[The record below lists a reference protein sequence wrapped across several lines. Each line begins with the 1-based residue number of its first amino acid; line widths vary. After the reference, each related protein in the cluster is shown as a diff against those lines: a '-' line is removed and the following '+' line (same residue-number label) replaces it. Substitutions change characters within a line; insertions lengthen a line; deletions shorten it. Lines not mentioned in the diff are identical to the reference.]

1 MCLLA
6 KGFAFL
12 TPIWHTSFAMFHT
25 LIIKLLPIAQIT
37 ISVLLVAV
45 ILLQPSTAGVGGSF
59 GGSSGMNAFK
69 TKRGIEKVLFIATI
83 VLGIVFIALGV
94 FAIVFH

>member
-1 MCLLA
+1 
-6 KGFAFL
+6 
-12 TPIWHTSFAMFHT
+12 MFHT
-25 LIIKLLPIAQIT
+25 LLIKLLPIAQIT
-37 ISVLLVAV
+37 ISVLLIAA

-69 TKRGIEKVLFIATI
+69 TKRGFEKALFIATI
-83 VLGIVFIALGV
+83 VLGVVFVTLGV

>member
-1 MCLLA
+1 
-6 KGFAFL
+6 
-12 TPIWHTSFAMFHT
+12 MFQT
-25 LIIKLLPIAQIT
+25 LVPKILPIAQIT
-37 ISVLLVAV
+37 ISVLLIAA

-69 TKRGIEKVLFIATI
+69 TKRGFEKVLFVATI
-83 VLGIVFIALGV
+83 VLGLIFIALGV